1 LYVGIALIGMVLWAL
16 INPEKTVDD
25 QEVKSPGLEDAGV

>member
-25 QEVKSPGLEDAGV
+25 HERDSDLRADAGP

>member
-1 LYVGIALIGMVLWAL
+1 MVLWAL

-25 QEVKSPGLEDAGV
+25 HERDSDLRADAGP